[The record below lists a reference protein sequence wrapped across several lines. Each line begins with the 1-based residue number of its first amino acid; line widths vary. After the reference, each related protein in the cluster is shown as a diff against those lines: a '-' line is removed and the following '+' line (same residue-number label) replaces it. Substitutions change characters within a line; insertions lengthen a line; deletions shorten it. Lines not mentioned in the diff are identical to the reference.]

1 MKIGTYLKQLR
12 LEQGYTLND
21 VAGRLDISS
30 SFLSQIENM
39 KISPS
44 LDSLEK
50 LLGLYAINF
59 SDFFRQVE
67 QRKFIIVKKEET
79 ETFELSGGDLELTLL
94 ASKLQ
99 NNSLETYLVKF
110 RNSAGLETATL
121 PKEINGER
129 VVYIKGGSVT
139 VSVDGEAPVRLE
151 VGDSIN
157 YKSYVP
163 CKISAG
169 QPANAEILISG
180 TPPLITLSDKPR
192 QR

>member
-1 MKIGTYLKQLR
+1 MNIGPYLKQLR

-21 VAGRLDISS
+21 VAGKLDISS

-50 LLGLYAINF
+50 LLGFYAVNL

-67 QRKFIIVKKEET
+67 QKRFIIVKHGET
-79 ETFELSGGDLELTLL
+79 ETFDLSGGALELTLL

-99 NNSLETYLVKF
+99 NNSLETYLIKF
-110 RNSAGLETATL
+110 RSSADFETAVL

-129 VVYIKGGSVT
+129 VVYIIRGEVT
-139 VSVDGEAPVRLE
+139 AAIDTEVPVRL
-151 VGDSIN
+151 VAGDSIN
-157 YKSYVP
+157 YKSYIP
-163 CKISAG
+163 CRISVDG
-169 QPANAEILISG
+169 CDDAEILISG
-180 TPPLITLSDKPR
+180 TPPLITRSDAAR
-192 QR
+192 HR